1 MKIVILTNDNYFSF
15 SVLKDFLKLR
25 KNDIKFIVFSSAL
38 IGKRR
43 TRASVMWSF
52 KNTGLRQ
59 TIFKLLVYGVFRAMR
74 IICKIVPA
82 IPNNY
87 SSVLWAQ
94 RNHIKHIFTRNLNN
108 LEVVEQLKVIQPD
121 LIVSVSMNQIVR
133 KEILDMP
140 PKKCINVHCAPLPRY
155 GGMSPYVW
163 ILANNED
170 HSAVTIHYMEEGL
183 DVGDIIVQ
191 DRIDVIEKDSAF
203 ALFNRCCLRAGEL
216 LPKVVDQIED
226 GSVEYYQQ
234 DLSKKTYFSW
244 PTKESVEQLR
254 RNGYYMARMKDFV
267 GAILHPQ
274 LKKSPSVF
282 VTYGWC
288 RSSYA
293 VVQSLGKRGIDV
305 HVGDTSPFAMSRS
318 SRYCKSFTK
327 LPDFFLEPEEYLDKV
342 CQTLKKTGAK
352 VLLPGHEDLGIF
364 TRFKERLPEG
374 ICLAIPSESSYDL
387 AENKSKIIE
396 FAQKTKCLVAETF
409 NVNSTEHLV
418 ELAENIDYPAVVKAK
433 AGNSA
438 KGVRVVRSKKELI
451 EKYNSLVN
459 TFGLK
464 NDRLPIVQEFLPGA
478 AAGVCLFYE
487 HGECVASFAEEY
499 LRCKGLNK
507 FGTSTLRSTFDNKKI
522 VSQAISVM
530 DKLNWHGVAHL
541 DFVAD
546 REGNFKLIEINPR
559 LWGALSLAVHAGLD
573 FPYLWYMSALGK
585 NITPLNIQNSTKI
598 KSRWIAG
605 DCLAFFEFARHGK
618 FLEVVKIFKPHSKC
632 YHDDFSIKDPLPFV
646 FEILD
651 YLAKFVKSG
660 FSTNPVTKNM
670 VR

>member
-1 MKIVILTNDNYFSF
+1 MKLVILTNDNYFSF

-25 KNDIKFIVFSSAL
+25 KNDIKLIVFSSAL
-38 IGKRR
+38 IGKRGVF
-43 TRASVMWSF
+43 SSSKWSL
-52 KNTGLRQ
+52 KNTGLRH
-59 TIFKLLVYGVFRAMR
+59 TIFKLLVYGVFRVMR
-74 IICKIVPA
+74 MICRILPV

-87 SSVLWAQ
+87 SSLLWAQ
-94 RNHIKHIFTRNLNN
+94 RNQIKHIFTRNLND
-108 LEVVEQLKVIQPD
+108 LEVVEQLKAIQPD
-121 LIVSVSMNQIVR
+121 LIVSVSMNQIVK
-133 KEILDMP
+133 KEILTMP
-140 PKKCINVHCAPLPRY
+140 SMRCINVHCAPLPRY

-163 ILANNED
+163 ALADNED
-170 HSAVTIHYMEEGL
+170 HSAATIHYMEEGL

-191 DRIDVIEKDSAF
+191 ERIDVVGNDSAF

-216 LPKVVDQIED
+216 LPRVVDQIED

-244 PTKESVEQLR
+244 PTKESVERLR
-254 RNGYYMARMKDFV
+254 QNGYSLARTKDFV

-274 LKKSPSVF
+274 LKKPPSVF

-293 VVQSLGKRGIDV
+293 VVQSLGRHGVDV

-318 SRYCKSFTK
+318 SRYCKSFTR
-327 LPDFFLEPEEYLDKV
+327 LPDFFLEPEEYFDKV
-342 CQTLKKTGAK
+342 CQALKKTGAK

-364 TRFKERLPEG
+364 TRFEERLPEG
-374 ICLAIPSESSYDL
+374 VCLAMPPESSYGL
-387 AENKSKIIE
+387 AENKFNIIE
-396 FAQKTKCLVAETF
+396 FARETKCLVAETF

-418 ELAENIDYPAVVKAK
+418 ELAENIDYPAIVKAK

-438 KGVRVVRSKKELI
+438 KGVRVARSKKELI
-451 EKYNSLVN
+451 EKYNNLVN
-459 TFGLK
+459 TFDLK

-478 AAGVCLFYE
+478 AAGVCLLYE
-487 HGECVASFAEEY
+487 HGECKASFAEEY

-507 FGTSTLRSTFDNKKI
+507 FGTSTLRSTFDNKNLI
-522 VSQAISVM
+522 SQAISVM
-530 DKLNWHGVAHL
+530 DELNWHGVAHL

-546 REGNFKLIEINPR
+546 REDNFKLIEINPR
-559 LWGALSLAVHAGLD
+559 LWGALSLAVHAGID
-573 FPYLWYMSALGK
+573 FPYLWYRAALGK
-585 NITPLNIQNSTKI
+585 NIPPLNIPNSRKI
-598 KSRWIAG
+598 KSRWIVG
-605 DCLAFFEFARHGK
+605 DCLAFFEFLKHGK
-618 FLEVVKIFKPHSKC
+618 LQEVAKIFRPYSKC
-632 YHDDFSIKDPLPFV
+632 YHDDFNIKDPLPFV

-651 YLAKFVKSG
+651 YLAKYVKSG